1 MLSNSTKININEAR
15 RVTLGKRTEGK
26 GRTQKNYDIVVLLRG
41 SIRHIVCGME
51 NHVGWISLCLQ
62 AYQLRQN
69 LDSILL

>member
-41 SIRHIVCGME
+41 SVLEVLIIRIWRV
-51 NHVGWISLCLQ
+51 I
-62 AYQLRQN
+62 
-69 LDSILL
+69 